1 MNETILVTGVTGT
14 IGGFVADQLSQKKVP
29 FKVLVRDP
37 KKLSDLQAQGVEV
50 LKGDFKDPDSI
61 QSALKGIGKLF
72 LVSATSPE
80 IPELQGN
87 VVDAAN
93 KMGVSHIV
101 KISAMG
107 AAMESK
113 IGIARYHAQVENH
126 ILQSGIPYTNLRP
139 HSFMQNLIF
148 DAGTIREEN
157 AIYAQMGDGKIS
169 MVDARDI
176 AAVAVKA
183 LTETGHENKTY
194 TLTGPESL
202 SYHELADLFSNIL
215 ERTIRY
221 VPVTSVNAR
230 SAMLES
236 GMPGWLVEDLVE
248 LNKDFSLGAGDV
260 IFDDVKEVT
269 GRNAFTYSDFIK
281 DFIHIFK

>member
-1 MNETILVTGVTGT
+1 
-14 IGGFVADQLSQKKVP
+14 
-29 FKVLVRDP
+29 
-37 KKLSDLQAQGVEV
+37 
-50 LKGDFKDPDSI
+50 
-61 QSALKGIGKLF
+61 
-72 LVSATSPE
+72 
-80 IPELQGN
+80 
-87 VVDAAN
+87 
-93 KMGVSHIV
+93 
-101 KISAMG
+101 
-107 AAMESK
+107 
-113 IGIARYHAQVENH
+113 
-126 ILQSGIPYTNLRP
+126 
-139 HSFMQNLIF
+139 MQNLIF

-183 LTETGHENKTY
+183 LTEPGHENKTY

-202 SYHELADLFSNIL
+202 SYHELANLFSNIL
-215 ERTIRY
+215 GRTIRY

-248 LNKDFSLGAGDV
+248 LNRDFSLGAGDV
-260 IFDDVKEVT
+260 VFDDVKEVT
-269 GRNAFTYSDFIK
+269 GRNAHTYSDFIQ

>member
-1 MNETILVTGVTGT
+1 
-14 IGGFVADQLSQKKVP
+14 
-29 FKVLVRDP
+29 
-37 KKLSDLQAQGVEV
+37 
-50 LKGDFKDPDSI
+50 
-61 QSALKGIGKLF
+61 
-72 LVSATSPE
+72 
-80 IPELQGN
+80 
-87 VVDAAN
+87 
-93 KMGVSHIV
+93 
-101 KISAMG
+101 
-107 AAMESK
+107 
-113 IGIARYHAQVENH
+113 
-126 ILQSGIPYTNLRP
+126 
-139 HSFMQNLIF
+139 MQNLIF

-183 LTETGHENKTY
+183 LTEAGHENNMY

-202 SYHELADLFSNIL
+202 SYHELASLFSKIL
-215 ERTIRY
+215 GRTIRY
-221 VPVTSVNAR
+221 IPVTSVNTR

-260 IFDDVKEVT
+260 IYDDVKEVT
-269 GRNAFTYSDFIK
+269 GRNAHTYTDFIR